1 MSKKNSKRKKG
12 LLVRSYE
19 NSLIISTLDAAGAR
33 LHRAVSG
40 SAFARGFCF
49 ADRLDEAKDKSL
61 ICRAVTSS
69 KANHF
74 FSKIK
79 TAFARLVESSG
90 IVGA

>member
-40 SAFARGFCF
+40 KRQKPHLPRRHIVKGKSFLFKNKNRFRKARRKQR
-49 ADRLDEAKDKSL
+49 DRRCLPSRHKRDFML
-61 ICRAVTSS
+61 TG
-69 KANHF
+69 
-74 FSKIK
+74 
-79 TAFARLVESSG
+79 T
-90 IVGA
+90 